1 MGIADRNDDEQA
13 FLRVEG
19 LGKRYGSTDV
29 LADVSFAV
37 SRGEVLGII
46 GANGAGKSTL
56 IKCLSGAETSST
68 GEIVVDGERLR
79 LHGAQEVLRLGIAAV
94 HQKVTLAED
103 QSVAENV
110 LLGRLPGKLGFVS
123 WRRLTGEVETLLSRV
138 GLAVGCDVPVKNL
151 SPSDKRLVMI
161 AAALAREPRLIIL
174 DEPTAALPREE
185 SETVLS
191 IVKDLSARGV
201 CVLYVTHRLHEVC
214 ALADRV
220 LALRNGRVSGSLDRH
235 SATEED
241 MIALI
246 GGDAEPQEV
255 IRSGQH
261 VHTEVRLPGE
271 VLLEA
276 RSLSGVRVRD
286 VDLTVRSGEIVGVAG
301 LAGSGRSELLRL
313 LYGLQPVTAGRCT
326 MRGVPL
332 DGSVA
337 TRARNRIGYVAE
349 LREANVLAGMSV
361 TRNVTV
367 NSVTDHRWA
376 GVFVDGRWEDAVTS
390 RMAEDVALVG
400 RRDAPIET
408 LSGGNQQKVLIGRW
422 LVRDAEVLLLDE
434 PTAGVDL
441 VARAEIHRLLRERTA
456 AGMGVVLASVEAD
469 ELTAVCDRVVV
480 MVEGRITQELTP
492 PFTEK
497 DLVAAFFR
505 PVRVGA

>member
-1 MGIADRNDDEQA
+1 
-13 FLRVEG
+13 
-19 LGKRYGSTDV
+19 
-29 LADVSFAV
+29 
-37 SRGEVLGII
+37 
-46 GANGAGKSTL
+46 
-56 IKCLSGAETSST
+56 
-68 GEIVVDGERLR
+68 
-79 LHGAQEVLRLGIAAV
+79 
-94 HQKVTLAED
+94 
-103 QSVAENV
+103 
-110 LLGRLPGKLGFVS
+110 
-123 WRRLTGEVETLLSRV
+123 
-138 GLAVGCDVPVKNL
+138 
-151 SPSDKRLVMI
+151 
-161 AAALAREPRLIIL
+161 
-174 DEPTAALPREE
+174 
-185 SETVLS
+185 
-191 IVKDLSARGV
+191 
-201 CVLYVTHRLHEVC
+201 
-214 ALADRV
+214 
-220 LALRNGRVSGSLDRH
+220 
-235 SATEED
+235 

-261 VHTEVRLPGE
+261 VHTEVRSPGE